1 MQTCGDKKSVNLALS
16 SVSTHRPNLLIV
28 VGDVLIPAPALLV
41 PASPIVVVTTS
52 VNARFSTSLT
62 SGYVIRSLAIS
73 TVRPMMMKVTIGSS
87 NTRITGARFN
97 DLVIRDGKSEGSN

>member
-1 MQTCGDKKSVNLALS
+1 M
-16 SVSTHRPNLLIV
+16 
-28 VGDVLIPAPALLV
+28 VGNILIPAPALLV

-52 VNARFSTSLT
+52 VNARLSTSLI

-87 NTRITGARFN
+87 RTKITGARFR
-97 DLVIRDGKSEGSN
+97 DLVMRDGKSEGSN